1 MTGDLNHGHHDQLDR
16 AGGAND
22 HSEGDQHC
30 CTREVSADQ
39 VDDVDINEG
48 SVGVAVFVVD
58 NLNIV
63 DEKYFEY
70 LKIISNLVW
79 RISFIHTC
87 FWLAVVIMKMKESL
101 NIEKLF
107 GKDHCCFSNV
117 YKGYILGLFKLAIMK
132 MNY

>member
-1 MTGDLNHGHHDQLDR
+1 MTGDLNHGHHDQLDG

-22 HSEGDQHC
+22 HSEADQHC

-70 LKIISNLVW
+70 LKIISNLV
-79 RISFIHTC
+79 
-87 FWLAVVIMKMKESL
+87 
-101 NIEKLF
+101 
-107 GKDHCCFSNV
+107 
-117 YKGYILGLFKLAIMK
+117 
-132 MNY
+132 